1 MDIQEQQ
8 EQRNE
13 RLKTKKKNKMMIDRD
28 GSRNKEMEGIDRIGG
43 CNISALPLSV

>member
-13 RLKTKKKNKMMIDRD
+13 WLKTKKKNKMMIDRD
-28 GSRNKEMEGIDRIGG
+28 GSRN
-43 CNISALPLSV
+43 